1 MVDFIVPIVKII
13 PCWKYIKNKSNFI
26 NFLKV
31 IAGTV
36 LMSVSLKIINIIFY
50 SNWSKIFISVVT
62 GSILYAIIEIALKH
76 PSAKLIILTIK
87 NKISRA
93 K

>member
-1 MVDFIVPIVKII
+1 
-13 PCWKYIKNKSNFI
+13 
-26 NFLKV
+26 
-31 IAGTV
+31 
-36 LMSVSLKIINIIFY
+36 MSVSLKIINIIFY